1 MPTIDHPDIK
11 FNEIGFIKFGNSKL
25 EQNFCDAATFQYD
38 GTKAASDDHA
48 VTYNLVSRGGDQME
62 PLVAVFTQMD
72 DQGTINVEIT
82 TKKDSD
88 SGNKILY
95 RPPKEAVFNP

>member
-1 MPTIDHPDIK
+1 
-11 FNEIGFIKFGNSKL
+11 
-25 EQNFCDAATFQYD
+25 
-38 GTKAASDDHA
+38 
-48 VTYNLVSRGGDQME
+48 ME